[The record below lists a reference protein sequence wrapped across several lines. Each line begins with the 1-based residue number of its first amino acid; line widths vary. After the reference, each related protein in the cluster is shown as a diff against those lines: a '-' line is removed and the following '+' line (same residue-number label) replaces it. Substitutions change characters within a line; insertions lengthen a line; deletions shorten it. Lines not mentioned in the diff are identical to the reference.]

1 MRFKTCAMLFV
12 VVAASAA
19 WAAPAFDLAGLMQ
32 LLAANPSSEVVYVE
46 KKYSALLAQPVVSSG
61 RLVYRRPDVVEKN
74 MTAPRQE
81 SFRIAGREL
90 TVTRGGKERR
100 MSLSSEP
107 LLAAFAA
114 SLRGVLSGDA
124 RQLVEHYRLAL
135 SGTQSEW
142 TLEMTPIDEEIT
154 RFVQRVVVSGRAGHV
169 KQIEVREANGD
180 RSVLTVT

>member
-1 MRFKTCAMLFV
+1 MRFGIGAIVL
-12 VVAASAA
+12 AAAGAA
-19 WAAPAFDLAGLMQ
+19 WAAPGFDLARLMQ
-32 LLAANPSSEVVYVE
+32 LLAENPSSEAAYVE

-61 RLVYRRPDVVEKN
+61 KLVYRRPDVVEKN

-90 TVTRGGKERR
+90 AVTRDGKERR

-124 RQLVEHYRLAL
+124 KQLLEHYRLAL
-135 SGTQSEW
+135 SGAESEW
-142 TLEMTPIDEEIT
+142 TLEMTPIDQEIS
-154 RFVQRVVVSGRAGHV
+154 RHVQRVAVSGRAGRV
-169 KQIEVREANGD
+169 KQIEVRESNGD
-180 RSVLTVT
+180 RSVLTVN